1 MSDVGDG
8 DDSYKVFVGD
18 YGEFFD
24 FVFFHEFEGVFDV
37 VEGVDGD

>member
-1 MSDVGDG
+1 MSYVGYG

-37 VEGVDGD
+37 VEGVNRD